1 VIVDAPALGNARRLI
16 AFIGGLDLC
25 DGRYDTPKHT
35 LFKNLN
41 TTFADDYHN
50 PTFATVSLEKKPN
63 EKFEYMESIIYG
75 IFILLKFLKSFY
87 VSVHIDS

>member
-1 VIVDAPALGNARRLI
+1 MIVDAPAPGNVRRLV

-25 DGRYDTPKHT
+25 NGRYDTPKHT

-50 PTFATVSLEKKPN
+50 PTFASVSLEKNPN
-63 EKFEYMESIIYG
+63 EKFGYIESIIYRIC
-75 IFILLKFLKSFY
+75 IFLRLLKSFD

>member
-1 VIVDAPALGNARRLI
+1 MIVDAAAPGNSRQLV

-50 PTFATVSLEKKPN
+50 PTFLTVSGEKHKVYN
-63 EKFEYMESIIYG
+63 LYIRA
-75 IFILLKFLKSFY
+75 L
-87 VSVHIDS
+87 